1 MMRNI
6 HELFKYESLNTPLH
20 HIDPRSKLATIF
32 IYLVLT
38 IILSDIMHLLII
50 LIIILSQLAIGRALR
65 KFAKGLLTLTPF
77 LVLILILNYLSLGS
91 VSASLVPVFRFLL
104 FLAIMDLFFLTTD
117 PDDFA
122 LTLESLRLPL
132 TVSLSFSLALRFIP
146 TMAEQVNEI
155 VEAQLSRGLKLD
167 QGNFFARIRKYVPI
181 LIPIIILSIKRS
193 IEVAESL
200 EIRGVDPN
208 IKRIH
213 YVALKLSM
221 RDIVYFLVNLGLV
234 IVVYLAS
241 SYISSE
247 SLIALLHFSKI

>member
-1 MMRNI
+1 
-6 HELFKYESLNTPLH
+6 
-20 HIDPRSKLATIF
+20 
-32 IYLVLT
+32 
-38 IILSDIMHLLII
+38 
-50 LIIILSQLAIGRALR
+50 
-65 KFAKGLLTLTPF
+65 
-77 LVLILILNYLSLGS
+77 
-91 VSASLVPVFRFLL
+91 
-104 FLAIMDLFFLTTD
+104 
-117 PDDFA
+117 
-122 LTLESLRLPL
+122 
-132 TVSLSFSLALRFIP
+132 
-146 TMAEQVNEI
+146 MAEQVNEI